1 MIFILNLHK
10 VILYKFLIFYTSF
23 FFEPYLFRNT
33 FFRKMSPATAKLM
46 RPTPDEVFGDLFVEV
61 QLKRV
66 FPDNKT
72 FVDCIPR
79 RLPKEIMED
88 YNVEKGKAGF
98 SLEEF
103 VRANFE
109 VPSAADERYKSDMS
123 RSVTEHIEVLWEV
136 LKREPT
142 KDVEGSSL
150 LPMPNPFI
158 VPGDRFRETYYWD
171 TFFTML
177 GLQVSKQDKVLED
190 MVNNFDYTIKSYGHI
205 PNGCRSYYL
214 SRSQPPYFA
223 MTVDLL
229 AEIKGEDVYK
239 NYVESLQLE
248 YDYWTD
254 KTAPTQHV
262 VKLEGEDATLT
273 RYWDQLE
280 KPRQESY
287 YEDYTLTNGRPDAAR
302 VYRDLRSAAES
313 GWDFSSR
320 WFKDPNDLSTIRQTD
335 IIPVDL
341 NCLIYHLEKTLSH
354 AYKLSGNTAQ
364 SEAFKA
370 LAEKRAQLIIKYFYE
385 PADGWY
391 YDYVISEKKRSI
403 VKSIAGITP
412 FFVNVSPAQHVDKAA
427 AVVEKDFL
435 RLGGVV
441 CTLNHTGQQ
450 WDAPNGW
457 APLQWITVKGL
468 ENYGKKELAK
478 EIATRWINVN
488 TKVYQ
493 ATGKLLEKYNVEDMS
508 LIAGG
513 GEYPAQD
520 GFGWTNGV
528 LLRLIHDYQS

>member
-1 MIFILNLHK
+1 M
-10 VILYKFLIFYTSF
+10 T
-23 FFEPYLFRNT
+23 
-33 FFRKMSPATAKLM
+33 PAAKKLT
-46 RPTPDEVFGDLFVEV
+46 RAPPDEVFGDLFVDV
-61 QLKRV
+61 QLNRV

-72 FVDCIPR
+72 FVDCIPK
-79 RLPKEIMED
+79 RLPKDILQD
-88 YNVEKGKAGF
+88 YHAEKGKPGF
-98 SLEEF
+98 SLKDF
-103 VRANFE
+103 VEANFE
-109 VPSAADERYKSDMS
+109 APPVSDETYKSNNS
-123 RSVTEHIEVLWEV
+123 RSVKEHIETLWEV

-171 TFFTML
+171 TYFTML
-177 GLQVSKQDKVLED
+177 GLQVSKQYDVLEG
-190 MVNNFDYTIKSYGHI
+190 MVKNFDYTIKTYGHI
-205 PNGCRSYYL
+205 PNGSRSYYL

-229 AEIKGEDVYK
+229 AEIKGKEVYK
-239 NYVESLQLE
+239 DHLESLQLE

-262 VKLEGEDATLT
+262 VKMEGEEVSLT
-273 RYWDQLE
+273 RFWDQLD

-287 YEDYTLTNGRPDAAR
+287 YEDYTLVNGRPDAAR
-302 VYRDLRSAAES
+302 VYRDLRSGAES

-320 WFKDPNDLSTIRQTD
+320 WFKVAKDLSTIRQTD

-341 NCLIYHLEKTLSH
+341 NCLIYHLEKTLGL
-354 AYKLSGNTAQ
+354 AYELSGNAAQ
-364 SEAFKA
+364 SEVYKN
-370 LAEKRAQLIIKYFYE
+370 LAAKRAQMIEKYFYE

-391 YDYVISEKKRSI
+391 YDYVLSENKRSS
-403 VKSIAGITP
+403 VKAISGITP
-412 FFVNVSPAQHVDKAA
+412 FFVGVAASAHIDKAA

-435 RLGGVV
+435 RPGGVV
-441 CTLNHTGQQ
+441 ATLTNTGQQ

-457 APLQWITVKGL
+457 APLEWMTVKGL
-468 ENYGKKELAK
+468 DNYGKKDLAK
-478 EIATRWINVN
+478 EISHRWMAVI

-493 ATGKLLEKYNVEDMS
+493 ATGKLMEKYNVEDMS

-528 LLRLIHDYQS
+528 YLRMMQDYQ

>member
-1 MIFILNLHK
+1 MAPVSK
-10 VILYKFLIFYTSF
+10 
-23 FFEPYLFRNT
+23 
-33 FFRKMSPATAKLM
+33 KLT
-46 RPTPDEVFGDLFVEV
+46 RPTPDEVFGELFVDV

-72 FVDCIPR
+72 FVDCVPR
-79 RLPKEIMED
+79 RLPKDILQD
-88 YNVEKGKAGF
+88 YNAEKGKPGF
-98 SLEEF
+98 SLEDF
-103 VRANFE
+103 VKANFE
-109 VPSAADERYKSDMS
+109 IPAAADEKYKSDMS
-123 RSVTEHIEVLWEV
+123 RSVTDHIEVLWEV

-150 LPMPNPFI
+150 LPVPHPFI

-177 GLQVSKQDKVLED
+177 GLQVSKQHKVMED
-190 MVNNFDYTIKSYGHI
+190 IVKNFDYTIKTYGHI
-205 PNGCRSYYL
+205 PNGARSYYL
-214 SRSQPPYFA
+214 SRSQPPFFA
-223 MTVDLL
+223 MMVDLI
-229 AEIKGEDVYK
+229 AEIKGKDVYK
-239 NYVESLQLE
+239 EYLDSLQLE
-248 YDYWTD
+248 YDYWGD

-262 VKLEGEDATLT
+262 VKMEGEDATLT

-287 YEDYTLTNGRPDAAR
+287 YEDYTLANGRPDAAR
-302 VYRDLRSAAES
+302 VYRDLRSGAES

-320 WFKDPNDLSTIRQTD
+320 WFKVANDLSTIRQTD

-341 NCLIYHLEKTLSH
+341 NCLMYHLEKTLAV
-354 AYKLSGNTAQ
+354 AYEVAGDAVQ
-364 SEAFKA
+364 SEAFKS
-370 LAEKRAQLIIKYFYE
+370 LAEKRSKMIQTYFYD
-385 PADGWY
+385 PVDGWY
-391 YDYVISEKKRSI
+391 YDYVISEKKRSD

-412 FFVNVSPAQHVDKAA
+412 FFVGIPPAAQADKAA
-427 AVVEKDFL
+427 EFVEKNFL
-435 RLGGVV
+435 RPGGVV
-441 CTLNHTGQQ
+441 CTLSHTGQQ

-457 APLQWITVKGL
+457 APLQWMTVKGL
-468 ENYGKKELAK
+468 DNYGKTELAK

-528 LLRLIHDYQS
+528 LLRMIHDYQS